1 MPDDNPST
9 QTPLNFI
16 AEVLEDA
23 DFPVVFQEKNQ
34 DSPVEQVFVPFE
46 HEKEELSGALQI
58 LFINDLTKTL
68 GVEEE
73 DEEDDEVQLLQFFL
87 LCPFQCKA
95 ETCSEV
101 ALLLLALNRV
111 LPIGS
116 FGLSQK
122 EHTIYFQ
129 YVLALEDQDDAL
141 NPVVILEVVSMIN
154 MFVLEFI
161 ESVSLVAKGEKTAE
175 ALLQEMEAKGMVLPP
190 LGFPKQPAE

>member
-1 MPDDNPST
+1 MSDDNHPN

-23 DFPVVFQEKNQ
+23 DFPVVFQEADK
-34 DSPVEQVFVPFE
+34 DSPVEQVFVPLE
-46 HEKEELSGALQI
+46 HDKEELSGALQI

-68 GVEEE
+68 GIAQE
-73 DEEDDEVQLLQFFL
+73 DEDDDELQLLQFFL

-101 ALLLLALNRV
+101 ALFILALNRI

-116 FGLSQK
+116 FGMSQK

-129 YVLALEDQDDAL
+129 YVLALEDQDEAL
-141 NPVVILEVVSMIN
+141 NPVVILEVVSMIS
-154 MFVLEFI
+154 MFVSEFI
-161 ESVSLVAKGEKTAE
+161 EGIACVAKGEKTSA
-175 ALLQEMEAKGMVLPP
+175 ALLEEMEAKGMVLPP
-190 LGFPKQPAE
+190 LGFPEKASE